1 MKKGFTL
8 AEVLIT
14 LGVIG
19 VVAAL
24 TLPNVLQ
31 NFRERTYVAS
41 LQKAYNSVSNAVVGL
56 MAAEQVDDLGQ
67 SSLANQEGLDK
78 FLYKYL
84 KVVKDCG
91 TSTGDCI
98 NGSYETVERTSSY
111 SPYNIAPQY
120 SGSMHCVVLDS
131 GAGVCASPYSTYFE
145 SAIFMIDTNAT
156 KGPNINGR
164 DFWVLIAN
172 ADGRVGGSANL
183 ASYAPSPG
191 LCSGYSYTCASYV
204 MANGWQMKY

>member
-41 LQKAYNSVSNAVVGL
+41 LQKAYNSVSNAVVSL
-56 MAAEQVDDLGQ
+56 MAAEQVDDLSQ
-67 SSLANQEGLDK
+67 SSIANQEGLDK

-84 KVVKDCG
+84 RVVKDCG
-91 TSTGDCI
+91 SSTGDCI
-98 NGSYETVERTSSY
+98 NDSYEPVERGNGY
-111 SPYNIAPQY
+111 SPYQIAPAHG
-120 SGSMHCVVLDS
+120 GSMHCVVLDS
-131 GAGVCASPYSTYFE
+131 GAGVCASPYSTTFK
-145 SAIFMIDTNAT
+145 SAIFMIDTNAK

-172 ADGRVGGSANL
+172 ADGRVGGSNDL
-183 ASYAPSPG
+183 ASYASSG
-191 LCSGYSYTCASYV
+191 YCSGYSYTCASYV
-204 MANGWQMKY
+204 MASGWQMKY